1 MSQAAENGDDTTR
14 IHIFGQTLTVKAT
27 QADEAY
33 IQTLASHVSQHM
45 ERLAKESPLIPL
57 AHVAMLAALNI
68 AHELHQQRDQSAQRD
83 ADIDSRAREILSN
96 IEAEFETVRPNA

>member
-1 MSQAAENGDDTTR
+1 
-14 IHIFGQTLTVKAT
+14 
-27 QADEAY
+27 
-33 IQTLASHVSQHM
+33 
-45 ERLAKESPLIPL
+45 L